1 VKETLPRLLRILTV
15 AAAAWLAYIVL
26 DSLGLGWLL
35 LPAGLVLTLAIALY
49 RYRRVKKH
57 STSAGRAERW
67 MAAALDDGERPKAIE
82 EARRAVDSYGKV
94 TERNRAER
102 ARLMV
107 VYAELLDADDQGEA
121 AGKVLE
127 TLELEGLS
135 LAERALVCHC
145 RAAHGLR
152 MGDLE
157 TAFAATEQAPA
168 RCGSPGLDLRLE
180 LIRAAVVLEQDP
192 EGAHKALDTSMHV
205 RRRAGG
211 DAALI
216 VEARVL
222 RAAAMDAMGNR
233 SDALDIIGTLGQEVI
248 GMLVRF
254 GQPRVQ
260 ALANEAMDRSN
271 D

>member
-1 VKETLPRLLRILTV
+1 
-15 AAAAWLAYIVL
+15 
-26 DSLGLGWLL
+26 
-35 LPAGLVLTLAIALY
+35 
-49 RYRRVKKH
+49 
-57 STSAGRAERW
+57 
-67 MAAALDDGERPKAIE
+67 
-82 EARRAVDSYGKV
+82 
-94 TERNRAER
+94 
-102 ARLMV
+102 
-107 VYAELLDADDQGEA
+107 
-121 AGKVLE
+121 
-127 TLELEGLS
+127 
-135 LAERALVCHC
+135 
-145 RAAHGLR
+145 
-152 MGDLE
+152 
-157 TAFAATEQAPA
+157 
-168 RCGSPGLDLRLE
+168 
-180 LIRAAVVLEQDP
+180 
-192 EGAHKALDTSMHV
+192 MHV